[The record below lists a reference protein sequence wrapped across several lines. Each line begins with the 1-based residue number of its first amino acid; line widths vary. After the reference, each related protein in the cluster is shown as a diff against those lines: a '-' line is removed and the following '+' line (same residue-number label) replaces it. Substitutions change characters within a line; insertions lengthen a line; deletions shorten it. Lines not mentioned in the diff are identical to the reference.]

1 MRNTAFDRGRIAAG
15 IAQWRRDANRGWVGG
30 RFPAQVVIPA
40 KAGIQNLGR
49 CGSIDM
55 VSRLDSRLRGNDG

>member
-40 KAGIQNLGR
+40 KAGIQNL
-49 CGSIDM
+49 
-55 VSRLDSRLRGNDG
+55 